1 MESQREG
8 MKEIM
13 ALLVHCCQI
22 GADSAKGF
30 GALLGS
36 KAAGDF
42 LFHLRHAHR
51 LLGEVIRKGDAVLG
65 SEAPDII
72 GRGAQAPEEVGR
84 LALSRSSAF
93 SRFL

>member
-1 MESQREG
+1 MESQGEG
-8 MKEIM
+8 VKVVM
-13 ALLVHCCQI
+13 ALLVHRCQV
-22 GADSAKGF
+22 GADSAKGI

-36 KAAGDF
+36 EAAGYF
-42 LFHLRHAHR
+42 LFDLRHAHR
-51 LLGEVIRKGDAVLG
+51 LLGEVIRKGDVGVG

-72 GRGAQAPEEVGR
+72 GIGAQTPEEVGR

>member
-1 MESQREG
+1 MESQRECVE
-8 MKEIM
+8 EIST
-13 ALLVHCCQI
+13 LLVHCCQV
-22 GADSAKGF
+22 GAESAKAIGTV
-30 GALLGS
+30 LGS
-36 KAAGDF
+36 EAAGDF

-51 LLGEVIRKGDAVLG
+51 LLGEVIRKGDVGVG

-72 GRGAQAPEEVGR
+72 GIGAQTPEEVGR

>member
-22 GADSAKGF
+22 GADSAKGV
-30 GALLGS
+30 GAVLGS

-51 LLGEVIRKGDAVLG
+51 LLGEVIRKGNVAIG
-65 SEAPDII
+65 SEAPDIVGI
-72 GRGAQAPEEVGR
+72 GAQAPEEVGR
-84 LALSRSSAF
+84 FALSRSPAF
-93 SRFL
+93 SRFS

>member
-1 MESQREG
+1 V
-8 MKEIM
+8 KEIM
-13 ALLVHCCQI
+13 ALLVHGSQV
-22 GADSAKGF
+22 GADSAKGV
-30 GALLGS
+30 GAVLSS

-72 GRGAQAPEEVGR
+72 GLGAQAPEEVGR
-84 LALSRSSAF
+84 LALSRSPAF